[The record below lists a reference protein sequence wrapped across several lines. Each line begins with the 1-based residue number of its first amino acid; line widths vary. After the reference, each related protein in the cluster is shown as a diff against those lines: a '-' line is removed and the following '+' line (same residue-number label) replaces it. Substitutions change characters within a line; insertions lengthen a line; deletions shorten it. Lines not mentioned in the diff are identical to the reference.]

1 MAISDKN
8 IVITPNVS
16 GILDNQPKIVFTGAD
31 SSIGDS
37 AAITLTARPENSGT
51 LSFTGDAG
59 QLFSITNSLSGTI
72 FAVSDISGIPSLEIH
87 ENGIVKLAEY
97 SGRVLVGTDSDDS
110 SSLLQIAGNV
120 RATAYYGDG
129 SNLTGVSGDADTL
142 DGINSTSFLRS
153 DAADTK
159 TSGDLTFSDNV
170 KALFG
175 TASDLEIYH
184 DGSNSIIND
193 AGTGALQ
200 LQIGGST
207 KLEIVSGG
215 ATITG
220 TATATTFS
228 GSGASLTS
236 LNASN
241 LASGTIPDARFPAA
255 LPAIDGSALT
265 GISSGG
271 GGAVN
276 DIFLRYNK
284 TVDSNYTIDSD
295 GSGRGVTALT
305 AADDSSGLTIAT
317 GVTVT
322 VNSGSS
328 WVVSGG
334 DKNMGLDAM
343 VATSNQTERTMR
355 TGTIKP
361 TLDNTYDLGD
371 SAVGWR
377 NIYTNDLNL
386 SNINSSGNDIDGTTG
401 KWTIQ
406 EGADQLYVINK
417 INGKKYKFM
426 LEEAV

>member
-8 IVITPNVS
+8 IVITPNTS
-16 GILDNQPKIVFTGAD
+16 GILGNQPNVVFTGAD

-51 LSFTGDAG
+51 LSFTGTAG
-59 QLFSITNSLSGTI
+59 QLFSITNSLEGTI
-72 FAVSDISGIPSLEIH
+72 FSVNDISGIPSLEIH
-87 ENGIVKLAEY
+87 ENGIIKLAEY
-97 SGRVLVGTDSDDS
+97 SGRVLIGTDSDDS

-129 SNLTGVSGDADTL
+129 SNLTGISGGDAGTL

-159 TSGDLTFSDNV
+159 TSGNLTFSDNV

-175 TASDLEIYH
+175 TGSDLEIYH
-184 DGSNSIIND
+184 DGSNSRIND

-215 ATITG
+215 ATVTG
-220 TATATTFS
+220 TMTATAFS
-228 GSGASLTS
+228 G
-236 LNASN
+236 
-241 LASGTIPDARFPAA
+241 
-255 LPAIDGSALT
+255 DGSALT
-265 GISSGG
+265 GISAGVSDG
-271 GGAVN
+271 
-276 DIFLRYNK
+276 IFLEYNK
-284 TVDSNYTIDSD
+284 DVTSNYTIDN
-295 GSGRGVTALT
+295 GVTALT
-305 AADDSSGLTIAT
+305 ACNDSDGISIAS

-322 VNSGSS
+322 ISDSSG
-328 WVVSGG
+328 WVLTGG

-361 TLDNTYDLGD
+361 TLDETYDIGD
-371 SAVGWR
+371 SAVVY
-377 NIYTNDLNL
+377 NIGHFRRIGLKPITTTVRDALSGIGNGDLVYNSTTNKFQGYANGSWVDLH
-386 SNINSSGNDIDGTTG
+386 
-401 KWTIQ
+401 
-406 EGADQLYVINK
+406 
-417 INGKKYKFM
+417 
-426 LEEAV
+426 

>member
-8 IVITPNVS
+8 IVITPNTS
-16 GILDNQPKIVFTGAD
+16 GILGNQPNVVFTGAD

-51 LSFTGDAG
+51 LSFTGTAG
-59 QLFSITNSLSGTI
+59 QLFSITNSLEGTI
-72 FAVSDISGIPSLEIH
+72 FSVNDISGIPSLEIH

-129 SNLTGVSGDADTL
+129 SNLTGISGGDAGTL

-159 TSGDLTFSDNV
+159 TSGNLTFSDNV

-175 TASDLEIYH
+175 TGSDLEIYH
-184 DGSNSIIND
+184 DGSNSRIND

-215 ATITG
+215 ATVTG
-220 TATATTFS
+220 TMTATAFS
-228 GSGASLTS
+228 G
-236 LNASN
+236 
-241 LASGTIPDARFPAA
+241 
-255 LPAIDGSALT
+255 DGSALT
-265 GISSGG
+265 GISAGVSDG
-271 GGAVN
+271 
-276 DIFLRYNK
+276 IFLEYNK
-284 TVDSNYTIDSD
+284 DVTSNYTIDN
-295 GSGRGVTALT
+295 GVTALT
-305 AADDSSGLTIAT
+305 ACNDSDGISIAS

-322 VNSGSS
+322 ISDSSG
-328 WVVSGG
+328 WVLTGG

-361 TLDNTYDLGD
+361 TLDETYDIGD
-371 SAVGWR
+371 SAVVY
-377 NIYTNDLNL
+377 NIGHFRRIGLKPITTTVRDALSGIGNGDLVYNSTTNKFQGYANGSWVDLH
-386 SNINSSGNDIDGTTG
+386 
-401 KWTIQ
+401 
-406 EGADQLYVINK
+406 
-417 INGKKYKFM
+417 
-426 LEEAV
+426 

>member
-8 IVITPNVS
+8 IVITPNTS
-16 GILDNQPKIVFTGAD
+16 GILGNQPNVVFTGAD

-51 LSFTGDAG
+51 LSFTGTAG
-59 QLFSITNSLSGTI
+59 QLFSITNSLEGTI
-72 FAVSDISGIPSLEIH
+72 FSVNDISGIPSLEIH

-97 SGRVLVGTDSDDS
+97 SGRVLIGTDSDDS

-129 SNLTGVSGDADTL
+129 SNLTGISGGDAGTL

-159 TSGDLTFSDNV
+159 TSGNLTFSDNV

-175 TASDLEIYH
+175 TGSDLEIYH
-184 DGSNSIIND
+184 DGSNSRIND

-215 ATITG
+215 ATVTG
-220 TATATTFS
+220 TMTATAFS
-228 GSGASLTS
+228 G
-236 LNASN
+236 
-241 LASGTIPDARFPAA
+241 
-255 LPAIDGSALT
+255 DGSALT
-265 GISSGG
+265 GISAGVSDG
-271 GGAVN
+271 
-276 DIFLRYNK
+276 IFLEYNK
-284 TVDSNYTIDSD
+284 DVTSNYTIDN
-295 GSGRGVTALT
+295 GVTALT
-305 AADDSSGLTIAT
+305 ACNDSDGISIAS

-322 VNSGSS
+322 ISDSSG
-328 WVVSGG
+328 WVLTGG

-361 TLDNTYDLGD
+361 TLDETYDIGD
-371 SAVGWR
+371 SAVVY
-377 NIYTNDLNL
+377 NIGHFRRIGLKPITTTVRDALSGIGNGDLVYNSTTNKFQGYANGSWVDLH
-386 SNINSSGNDIDGTTG
+386 
-401 KWTIQ
+401 
-406 EGADQLYVINK
+406 
-417 INGKKYKFM
+417 
-426 LEEAV
+426 

>member
-16 GILDNQPKIVFTGAD
+16 GVLDNQPKIVFTGAD

-59 QLFSITNSLSGTI
+59 QLFSITNDLSGTL
-72 FAVSDISGIPSLEIH
+72 FAVSDVSGIPSLEIH
-87 ENGIVKLAEY
+87 ENGIIKLAEY
-97 SGRVLVGTDSDDS
+97 SGRVLIGTDSDDS

-129 SNLTGVSGDADTL
+129 SNLTGISGGDAGTL

-159 TSGDLTFSDNV
+159 TSGNLTFSDNV

-175 TASDLEIYH
+175 TGSDLEIYH
-184 DGSNSIIND
+184 DGSNSRIND

-215 ATITG
+215 ATVTG
-220 TATATTFS
+220 TMTATAFS
-228 GSGASLTS
+228 G
-236 LNASN
+236 
-241 LASGTIPDARFPAA
+241 
-255 LPAIDGSALT
+255 DGSALT
-265 GISSGG
+265 GISAGVSDG
-271 GGAVN
+271 
-276 DIFLRYNK
+276 IFLEYNK
-284 TVDSNYTIDSD
+284 DVTSNYTIDN
-295 GSGRGVTALT
+295 GVTALT
-305 AADDSSGLTIAT
+305 ACNDSDGISIAS

-322 VNSGSS
+322 ISDSSG
-328 WVVSGG
+328 WVLTGG

-361 TLDNTYDLGD
+361 TLDETYDIGD
-371 SAVGWR
+371 SAVVY
-377 NIYTNDLNL
+377 NIGHFRRIGLKPITTTVRDALSGIGNGDLVYNSTTNKFQGYANGSWVDLH
-386 SNINSSGNDIDGTTG
+386 
-401 KWTIQ
+401 
-406 EGADQLYVINK
+406 
-417 INGKKYKFM
+417 
-426 LEEAV
+426 

>member
-16 GILDNQPKIVFTGAD
+16 GILGNQPKIVFTGAD
-31 SSIGDS
+31 SSTGDS

-59 QLFSITNSLSGTI
+59 QLFSITNSLSGTL
-72 FAVSDISGIPSLEIH
+72 FAVSDVSGIPSLEIN
-87 ENGIVKLAEY
+87 ENGIVKLAQY

-129 SNLTGVSGDADTL
+129 SNLTGISGGDAGTL

-153 DAADTK
+153 DAADAK
-159 TSGDLTFSDNV
+159 TSGDLTFNDNV

-175 TASDLEIYH
+175 TGSDLEIYH
-184 DGSNSIIND
+184 DGSNSRIND
-193 AGTGALQ
+193 AGTGALLVQ
-200 LQIGGST
+200 LGGST
-207 KLEIVSGG
+207 KLQIVSGG
-215 ATITG
+215 ASVTG
-220 TATATTFS
+220 TLTATAFS
-228 GSGASLTS
+228 G
-236 LNASN
+236 
-241 LASGTIPDARFPAA
+241 
-255 LPAIDGSALT
+255 DGSALT

-361 TLDNTYDLGD
+361 TLDETYDIGD
-371 SAVGWR
+371 SAVVY
-377 NIYTNDLNL
+377 NIGHFRRVGLKPITTTVRDALSGIGNGDLVYNSTTNKFQGYANGSWVDLH
-386 SNINSSGNDIDGTTG
+386 
-401 KWTIQ
+401 
-406 EGADQLYVINK
+406 
-417 INGKKYKFM
+417 
-426 LEEAV
+426 